1 MCLLVDVKCS
11 KGQPPLLRY
20 SYSDKMIAF
29 LFGLLII
36 VLIGIYL
43 RSCLSISII
52 AWSRVDIV
60 CHISLKSHIQSN
72 CILIMMTIELFLIPF
87 FFFLFY
93 VCSLYGIIHIPVCR
107 IQYIPCHEDT
117 VSNSLPF
124 PPPLSLFHSVLVEYF
139 PYAVMPILMAYARWQ
154 IFRRL
159 GPNWKSLV
167 NNTYDIRSST
177 KINYRYGEK
186 IETQRHYEIDAYRM
200 NDKYRRG

>member
-20 SYSDKMIAF
+20 SYSDTMIAF

-117 VSNSLPF
+117 VSNSLSSPH
-124 PPPLSLFHSVLVEYF
+124 LSLSFTQFSSNIFHMLWCQFWWHMLDGKFFVDSG
-139 PYAVMPILMAYARWQ
+139 Q
-154 IFRRL
+154 T
-159 GPNWKSLV
+159 GN
-167 NNTYDIRSST
+167 
-177 KINYRYGEK
+177 
-186 IETQRHYEIDAYRM
+186 H
-200 NDKYRRG
+200 